1 MTNNTGHCLCG
12 AVAYAGKGERGAIH
26 VCHCA
31 DCRRW
36 TGGPFMGV
44 QFTDGV
50 EVSNPDEINWYKSSD
65 WAARGSCRACG
76 TTLFYRLAATPD
88 NLIVTAGSLDDA
100 SGMGEIEEH
109 IFIDSKPAYYDFAGD
124 APRITG
130 AEVFARFTGSQ
141 DGES

>member
-1 MTNNTGHCLCG
+1 MSANTGHCLCG
-12 AVAYAGKGERGAIH
+12 AVVYRGHGERGDIH

-44 QFTDGV
+44 QFSGGV
-50 EVSNPDEINWYKSSD
+50 EIADPGAVNWFESSA

-76 TTLFYRLAATPD
+76 TALFYRLAAAPQ

-100 SGMGEIEEH
+100 NLGAIAEH
-109 IFIDSKPAYYDFAGD
+109 IFIDSKPTYYDFHGD
-124 APRITG
+124 APRVTG
-130 AEVFARFTGSQ
+130 AEVFARFAPPS
-141 DGES
+141 GEGQS